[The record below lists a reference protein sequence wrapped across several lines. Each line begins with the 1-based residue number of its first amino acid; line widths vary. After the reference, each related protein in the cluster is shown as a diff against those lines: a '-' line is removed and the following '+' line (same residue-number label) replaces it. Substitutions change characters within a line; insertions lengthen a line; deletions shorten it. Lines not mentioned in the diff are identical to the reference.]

1 MSSMT
6 CSLLTKYDD
15 SIAKK
20 GEMVY
25 TDLRVNKIED
35 IKVLA
40 DGTYLGFKV
49 CILSY
54 GTHPCCYFKLNEG
67 DKFIGEGMD
76 SIPLNCHGGITFAQ
90 ETDKDSPMGEG
101 YWLGWDYAHCG
112 DAFGSGML
120 GLSGKKYTT
129 DMLVADL
136 KEAIKHYVTL

>member
-1 MSSMT
+1 MSFA
-6 CSLLTKYDD
+6 KYDD

-25 TDLRVNKIED
+25 TDLRVNKDD

-67 DKFIGEGMD
+67 DKFIGEGAD
-76 SIPLNCHGGITFAQ
+76 SIPLNCHGGLTFAQ
-90 ETDKDSPMGEG
+90 ETDKDAPMGEG
-101 YWLGWDYAHCG
+101 YWLGWDYSHYG
-112 DAFGSGML
+112 DAFGSGL
-120 GLSGKKYTT
+120 FGLSGKKYTT

>member
-1 MSSMT
+1 MSFA
-6 CSLLTKYDD
+6 KYDD
-15 SIAKK
+15 SIVKK
-20 GEMVY
+20 CEMVY
-25 TDLRVNKIED
+25 TDRVNKES

-67 DKFIGEGMD
+67 DKFIGEDMD
-76 SIPLNCHGGITFAQ
+76 NIPLNCHGGLTFARKT
-90 ETDKDSPMGEG
+90 EKDSPMGEG
-101 YWLGWDYAHCG
+101 YWLGWDYAHYG
-112 DAFGSGML
+112 DADGSGILKML
-120 GLSGKKYTT
+120 GMSGKKYTT